1 MLEELVSTFPILTCI
16 LFLPVIG
23 AVVLSLFDDED
34 MVRTSALTIAL
45 LELALCVF
53 VLLRF
58 IPESAAMQFSEHV
71 PWIPA
76 LGVSYHLAVDG
87 ISVLFVGLTSFLAV
101 LIVIYSWDTVRHQVK
116 LYMMALLAL
125 ETTTMGVFLSIDLIL
140 FFVFWEL
147 MLIPSYFLIKLWGG
161 GAERH
166 YAALKFVLYTL
177 LGSVFMLVGIA
188 LLDIN
193 YHQWA
198 TLRHIEPT
206 YSFDLLE
213 LLSVPIP
220 LSQQI
225 LIFWLLF
232 LGFAFKAPVFPFHTW
247 LPNALLEGP
256 IGMAVVLAGLKLGT
270 FGFIRFS
277 IPLLPDASKS
287 QTVVTVIMALGLAA
301 ILYGAIM
308 ALIQQDFRRLLAF
321 SSISHLGFVVI
332 GLFALNYQGLQGSLL
347 TMINLGFSTAGL
359 FFIAGFLYS
368 RQQNTQLGSFG
379 GMAKQTPLLA
389 SFFLFIGLASMKG
402 NRAVALAGLGFCALI
417 VFLADSGGPVI
428 MVAVAVVAWALWA
441 VRRRMILVR
450 WTIVGM
456 LALLAL
462 VMKAP
467 LWYLPHKFSGFVGGA
482 GWHRSELIDRAIEH
496 IDEWWLA
503 GMPLDRTVDWF
514 FYKAMGAVDITN
526 AYLVFG
532 FDAGLPAVLLFVAL
546 LVRAFRGLGG
556 ALATV
561 RAGAGRA
568 GEAEFLL
575 WGLGATLAG
584 HVANFFSITYWDQSY
599 AIWFLHLAAMSGV
612 ARACTETAPGP
623 VREATLGWWAPV
635 DPHIENAHRGL
646 TSSGPIAQRDTV

>member
-1 MLEELVSTFPILTCI
+1 MLEELASTFPILTCI

-23 AVVLSLFDDED
+23 AVVLWLFDDED

-45 LELALCVF
+45 LELALTVF

-58 IPESAAMQFSEHV
+58 IPESSAMQFSEHV

-76 LGVSYHLAVDG
+76 LGVSYHIAVDG
-87 ISVLFVGLTSFLAV
+87 ISVLFVGLTAFLTV

-125 ETTTMGVFLSIDLIL
+125 ETTTMGVFLSLDLIL

-161 GAERH
+161 GPERH

-198 TLRHIEPT
+198 TLRHMEPT

-220 LSQQI
+220 LGQQI

-247 LPNALLEGP
+247 LPDALFEGP

-277 IPLLPDASKS
+277 IPLLPDASRS
-287 QTVVTVIMALGLAA
+287 ETVVTVIMTLGVAA

-347 TMINLGFSTAGL
+347 TMINLGFSTGGFILHRGFSLLTAAEHSTGL
-359 FFIAGFLYS
+359 IRRHGQTDPLARKLFLV
-368 RQQNTQLGSFG
+368 
-379 GMAKQTPLLA
+379 P
-389 SFFLFIGLASMKG
+389 
-402 NRAVALAGLGFCALI
+402 
-417 VFLADSGGPVI
+417 
-428 MVAVAVVAWALWA
+428 
-441 VRRRMILVR
+441 
-450 WTIVGM
+450 
-456 LALLAL
+456 
-462 VMKAP
+462 
-467 LWYLPHKFSGFVGGA
+467 
-482 GWHRSELIDRAIEH
+482 
-496 IDEWWLA
+496 
-503 GMPLDRTVDWF
+503 
-514 FYKAMGAVDITN
+514 
-526 AYLVFG
+526 
-532 FDAGLPAVLLFVAL
+532 
-546 LVRAFRGLGG
+546 
-556 ALATV
+556 
-561 RAGAGRA
+561 RAGVDR
-568 GEAEFLL
+568 
-575 WGLGATLAG
+575 LAG
-584 HVANFFSITYWDQSY
+584 HQW
-599 AIWFLHLAAMSGV
+599 LH
-612 ARACTETAPGP
+612 R
-623 VREATLGWWAPV
+623 
-635 DPHIENAHRGL
+635 
-646 TSSGPIAQRDTV
+646 